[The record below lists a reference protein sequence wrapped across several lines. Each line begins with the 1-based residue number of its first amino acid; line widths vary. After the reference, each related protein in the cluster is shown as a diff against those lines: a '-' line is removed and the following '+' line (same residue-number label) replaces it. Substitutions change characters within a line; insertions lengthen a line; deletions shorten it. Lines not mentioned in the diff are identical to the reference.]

1 MIKEHQINHLIK
13 IQLLFNIT
21 IKKTA
26 AVQSSDE
33 TQLLVN
39 LALKEQ
45 LEVSHLIPANHVMKS
60 ISARSSGAETANS
73 QNRHRRQIIVKEH
86 FKRTE
91 QRRHKENL
99 FTL

>member
-1 MIKEHQINHLIK
+1 
-13 IQLLFNIT
+13 
-21 IKKTA
+21 
-26 AVQSSDE
+26 
-33 TQLLVN
+33 
-39 LALKEQ
+39 
-45 LEVSHLIPANHVMKS
+45 VMKS